1 MPTFETEDMVD
12 ILTVPPSTESR
23 PAQWNVATSVAFR
36 FCFTYFGLYVASSQM
51 LSGLLLLPI
60 RGIPPPG
67 TLGWPQAGVAW
78 VALHVF
84 HVTQPLTIR
93 SGSGDK
99 IFDWVL
105 TFCLLVIS
113 VVVTVVWSILD
124 RRRPHYGRLHRGF
137 RLFLRFALGS
147 TMVSYGMSK
156 AIPLQMPAPQ
166 LTRLLESFGSF
177 SPMGVLWYSI
187 GASRAYEV
195 FTGFA
200 ELAGGILLFVPRL
213 ATLGAI
219 ICLADVLEIFVLNMS
234 YDVPV
239 KLFAF
244 HLILLSL
251 FLLAPDAR
259 RLANVLVLN
268 RPAEPST
275 SPAWKS
281 RRAARLALIAQLC
294 FGAYLVVMNLS
305 SAVISWSMFGGGAPK
320 SPLYG
325 IWLVEEMS
333 VDGQVRSPLVT
344 DYGRWRRVVFQTP
357 TAVSFQRMDDTFVNY
372 RLIVDAGNQT
382 ITLNMVND
390 TVWTARFVFE
400 RPAPDRLTLD
410 GTMDGRK
417 VRLQLRLFD
426 QKNFLLLTR
435 GFHWVQEYPF
445 NR

>member
-1 MPTFETEDMVD
+1 VD
-12 ILTVPPSTESR
+12 IQTVPPSTAAGQA
-23 PAQWNVATSVAFR
+23 PWNIATRIAFR
-36 FCFTYFGLYVASSQM
+36 FCFIYFGLYVGSSQI
-51 LSGLLLLPI
+51 LSGLLPSPI
-60 RGIPPPG
+60 GGIPPPG
-67 TLGWPQAGVAW
+67 TLGWPRAGVAW

-84 HVTQPLTIR
+84 HVTEPLTIR

-105 TFCLLVIS
+105 TFCLFVIS
-113 VVVTVVWSILD
+113 VVVTIVWSIGD
-124 RRRPHYGRLHRGF
+124 RRRSHYDRLHRGF

-166 LTRLLESFGSF
+166 LTRLLEPFGYF

-219 ICLADVLEIFVLNMS
+219 ICLADVFEIFVLNMS

-239 KLFAF
+239 KLLAF

-268 RPAEPST
+268 RPAELST
-275 SPAWKS
+275 TPAWRT
-281 RRAARLALIAQLC
+281 RRTARLALIAQLG
-294 FGAYLVVMNLS
+294 FGAYLVVMNVAG
-305 SAVISWSMFGGGAPK
+305 AVIGWSVLGGGAPK

-333 VDGQVRSPLVT
+333 VDGEVRSPLVT

-357 TAVSFQRMDDTFVNY
+357 TAVSFQRMDDTFENY
-372 RLIVDAGNQT
+372 RLIVDAGTQT

-417 VRLQLRLFD
+417 VRLELRLFD

-435 GFHWVQEYPF
+435 GFHWVQEFPI